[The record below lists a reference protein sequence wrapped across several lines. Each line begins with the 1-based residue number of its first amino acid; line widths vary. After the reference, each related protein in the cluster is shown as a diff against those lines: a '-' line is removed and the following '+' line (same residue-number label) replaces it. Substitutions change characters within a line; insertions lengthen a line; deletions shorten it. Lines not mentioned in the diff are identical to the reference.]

1 MKTKHIIQK
10 LTVLTLALFVMSS
23 FSGMNLAQKK
33 LQQSPGGYHG
43 ELDFPISWSRY
54 YSYAEWTKIM
64 HEIQKKYPQLADIE
78 SIGKS
83 RMGSDQYLLTLTA
96 KSTWKHTE

>member
-1 MKTKHIIQK
+1 MKIKK
-10 LTVLTLALFVMSS
+10 LFQYTATLALAMVFVLTSP
-23 FSGMNLAQKK
+23 GIAQKNR
-33 LQQSPGGYHG
+33 QDSPGGYHG

-64 HEIQKKYPQLADIE
+64 HDIQKKYPQLADIQ

-83 RMGSDQYLLTLTA
+83 RNCF
-96 KSTWKHTE
+96 